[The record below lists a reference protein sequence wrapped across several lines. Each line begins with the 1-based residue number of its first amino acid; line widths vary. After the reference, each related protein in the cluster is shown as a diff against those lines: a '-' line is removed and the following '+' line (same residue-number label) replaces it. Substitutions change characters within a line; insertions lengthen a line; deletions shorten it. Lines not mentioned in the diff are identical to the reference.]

1 MMTTIYQHHDA
12 AFTQVSAGVIL
23 KDGEKVGT
31 IAFKYPR
38 DGAGRLWC
46 YLHLLG
52 STMVRGSAAG
62 YGYDKRS
69 AALEVAAA
77 NYEASNARAHKTG
90 NWDSGH
96 SKLLAALASIGGSD
110 AETVARSA
118 GYLIVAAV

>member
-1 MMTTIYQHHDA
+1 MKTIYQQHDA

-23 KDGEKVGT
+23 KGGAKVGT
-31 IAFKYPR
+31 IAFKYPK

-46 YLHLLG
+46 YLHLIG

-69 AALEVAAA
+69 AALEVAAR
-77 NYEASNARAHKTG
+77 NYEASNAKAHG
-90 NWDSGH
+90 VNRWDGGH
-96 SKLLAALASIGGSD
+96 SELLAALASIGGSD
-110 AETVARSA
+110 ADTVARRV